1 MTGRF
6 VRVSACVPLVQAEEA
21 CAAAIELAP
30 GGFEESESGDTFT
43 LRLYVDEASVEAIRA
58 AFDHVDVTPVE
69 PGWEDAWRAFHR
81 PARAGGLW
89 IGPPWERP
97 GPGELAVV
105 IDPGRAFGTGAHP
118 TTRLCVDLLATTE
131 RGSLLDVGCGS
142 GVLSIAAARLG
153 FAPIR
158 AVDNDPIAVETTIA
172 NAAVNGVEVDA
183 SVVDGVADELPTAD
197 VAVANV
203 LLAPVEKILARLE
216 TRFAITSGYLVGDHP
231 AAPGWRH
238 LERVEL
244 DGWAADRFE
253 RSV

>member
-1 MTGRF
+1 M
-6 VRVSACVPLVQAEEA
+6 
-21 CAAAIELAP
+21 
-30 GGFEESESGDTFT
+30 
-43 LRLYVDEASVEAIRA
+43 
-58 AFDHVDVTPVE
+58 TPVE

-89 IGPPWERP
+89 IGPPWEQP
-97 GPGELAVV
+97 DPGEPAVV

-118 TTRLCVDLLATTE
+118 TTRLCVELLAGSE

-153 FAPIR
+153 FDPIR

-172 NAAVNGVEVDA
+172 NAAVNGVVLEATVL
-183 SVVDGVADELPTAD
+183 DGESDELPTRGRRRRERA
-197 VAVANV
+197 AR
-203 LLAPVEKILARLE
+203 PVEKILARLD
-216 TRFAITSGYLVGDHP
+216 TRFAITSGYLTGDMP

-253 RSV
+253 RSDR